1 MAKAQETQ
9 GAINI
14 IAAGTTI
21 EGDIVSTGD
30 VRIDGVLK
38 GTIDTKGKLVV
49 GPTGLVEGSITCKS
63 ADISGKVNAS
73 FNVSELLS
81 LKSTSNL
88 NGDIVVNKLAIEPGA
103 NFTGRCSMG
112 PVVKELQNDKKIF
125 GGKTA

>member
-63 ADISGKVNAS
+63 ADVSGKVNAS

>member
-1 MAKAQETQ
+1 MATKTDIQ

-21 EGDIVSTGD
+21 EGDIVSDGD

-38 GTIDTKGKLVV
+38 GTINTKGKLVV
-49 GPTGLVEGSITCKS
+49 GPTGMVEGDVTCKS

-73 FNVSELLS
+73 FNVSEILS
-81 LKSTSNL
+81 LKASSHL

-103 NFTGRCSMG
+103 SFTGRCSMG
-112 PVVKELQNDKKIF
+112 SVIKEIQNDKKIF

>member
-1 MAKAQETQ
+1 MAKGTETQ
-9 GAINI
+9 GAINL

-21 EGDIVSTGD
+21 EGEIVSEGD
-30 VRIDGVLK
+30 VRIDGTLK
-38 GTIDTKGKLVV
+38 GTINTKGKLVV
-49 GPTGLVEGSITCKS
+49 GPTGNVEGEVTCKN

-81 LKSTSNL
+81 LKASSHL

-103 NFTGRCSMG
+103 NFTGKCSMG
-112 PVVKELQNDKKIF
+112 PVIKEMQNDKKIF